1 MAIRAEL
8 DEVIQHYKEEEGKR
22 IEKEMLDEI
31 RSQNA
36 MSRGEETNDTKSRS
50 QNRSWKKKLIGVDDR
65 EFDQGEAKWLWNDNL
80 T

>member
-36 MSRGEETNDTKSRS
+36 MSRGGDTNDTKSRS
-50 QNRSWKKKLIGVDDR
+50 QNRSWKKKLIGEVDS
-65 EFDQGEAKWLWNDNL
+65 FDQGEAKWLWNDNL